1 MASIRKRVVEP
12 LKLHEFFLSDVN
24 NVINNVLNPQLNSID
39 QNELSKYRKIFEN
52 KGYFNRNHFD
62 LMRDKFTIN
71 VGAHKR
77 MGVSLK
83 MPDTAYFFMICHN
96 NNKAGATEEVRKLL
110 CNLND
115 DWMRRQNEFRN
126 EAYGSFEGTIRYYKL
141 TLRRC

>member
-1 MASIRKRVVEP
+1 
-12 LKLHEFFLSDVN
+12 
-24 NVINNVLNPQLNSID
+24 
-39 QNELSKYRKIFEN
+39 
-52 KGYFNRNHFD
+52 
-62 LMRDKFTIN
+62 
-71 VGAHKR
+71 

-96 NNKAGATEEVRKLL
+96 NNKAGATEEIRKLL

-141 TLRRC
+141 TLRRCQVSRNNYMVDPYFTECKNDKKSKVAHNGWIGGHNCMDDFGYVGWHYLRRTINIWGDCIKLRYG